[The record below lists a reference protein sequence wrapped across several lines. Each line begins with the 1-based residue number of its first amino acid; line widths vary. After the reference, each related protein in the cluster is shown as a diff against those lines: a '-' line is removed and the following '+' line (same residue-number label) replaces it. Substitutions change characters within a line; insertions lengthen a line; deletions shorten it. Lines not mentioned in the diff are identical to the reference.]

1 MARHRPPV
9 NRLVGGL
16 AGLALLECVRM
27 TSRTK
32 RTCRGCAF
40 VTLAGFYAQ
49 APERALP
56 SDPPTV
62 NSDRT
67 NEFRPMVEA
76 IDLSDESFDIWREFI
91 LPDEAEL
98 AWEKI
103 PWLPTFR
110 DGMVRA
116 SAERKPLLLWAMNGH
131 PLGCT

>member
-1 MARHRPPV
+1 
-9 NRLVGGL
+9 
-16 AGLALLECVRM
+16 M
-27 TSRTK
+27 TNRTK
-32 RTCRGCAF
+32 QVFRGCTA
-40 VTLAGFYAQ
+40 VTLATFCAPT
-49 APERALP
+49 PERALP

-62 NSDRT
+62 NTDRT
-67 NEFRPMVEA
+67 SEFRPMVEA
-76 IDLSDESFDIWREFI
+76 IDLSDESFDRWREFI

-116 SAERKPLLLWAMNGH
+116 STEQKPLLLWVMNGH